1 METGTAKETE
11 MQNEMIGATQ
21 LMSIKLL
28 VTIANGDLDAI
39 AAAKAELA
47 SRGLDLTGNWV
58 GF

>member
-1 METGTAKETE
+1 

-28 VTIANGDLDAI
+28 VAIANGDLDAI
-39 AAAKAELA
+39 EAAKLELA
-47 SRGLDLTGNWV
+47 SRGLDLTGNWL

>member
-1 METGTAKETE
+1 